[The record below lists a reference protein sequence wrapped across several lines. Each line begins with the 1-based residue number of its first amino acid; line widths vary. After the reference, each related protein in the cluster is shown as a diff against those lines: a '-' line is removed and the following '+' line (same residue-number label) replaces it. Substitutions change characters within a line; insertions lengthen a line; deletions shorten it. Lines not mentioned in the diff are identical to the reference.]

1 MILTENSN
9 SDIRVLVL
17 ARPADSVCAILA
29 SALRQWGYVFSVY
42 STVYE
47 VVNAIEDNP
56 VGQSAILIARP
67 AMLGPQAASFI
78 EQHFPNFQV
87 IGWID
92 SSENISDCAIVQTT
106 ANGMI
111 MASHLDQ
118 LQQVIHRLC
127 KTVDRS
133 VPDTGI
139 PKESDRLE
147 YELSDD
153 EVTALL
159 GVE

>member
-1 MILTENSN
+1 MLIENSN
-9 SDIRVLVL
+9 SDVHVLVL
-17 ARPADSVCAILA
+17 TRPADSVCAILA
-29 SALRQWGYVFSVY
+29 SALRQWGYVFSVC

-47 VVNAIEDNP
+47 VVNATQDIS
-56 VGQSAILIARP
+56 VSQSVILIARP
-67 AMLGPQAASFI
+67 AMLGPQAAIFI
-78 EQHFPNFQV
+78 ERYFLNLQI

-92 SSENISDCAIVQTT
+92 SGENVSDCAIAQTT
-106 ANGMI
+106 ANGM
-111 MASHLDQ
+111 MTASHLDQ

-127 KTVDRS
+127 EIMNPS
-133 VPDTGI
+133 VSDTSVS
-139 PKESDRLE
+139 KESDRLE